1 MSRFRLLRLIPI
13 ALVALTSVSVSGCAS
28 VFRGSMRT
36 ISVAPSGLPWG
47 EELVRRS
54 LAMGTY
60 EQAMAQLAKGK
71 GGAPDDDLL
80 RALFRGQVAYYA
92 GRWQESANAF
102 AEADRLTDARYTKS
116 VSRGVLSVLTNDHA
130 LKYVPPRTEQL
141 FSRYYAMLGRVQSGD
156 VDGAAVE
163 ARRLSALLE
172 SSAHDVQ
179 PAERATH
186 AALRD
191 VAGAVFE
198 SAAEWNDASVAYRN
212 AALLRGATRSE
223 VDSIVISRP
232 AGDSATLLLVVES
245 GFAAHYVERTL
256 ALPLDDDRPRQVNA
270 ADHTPPLA
278 YPVVNVPIA
287 QFPGA
292 KGRTTRPPTSL
303 PSEASPDRRPT
314 AEPESREH
322 SAARFLAALNALPDG
337 GVFAEESPAQS
348 KIIGPELAFGEMS
361 AADASRSGS
370 AGAAALVPASVADD
384 WTPRRPRGTRYLG
397 SRDMH
402 RRWLEIAWPSLLRPR
417 LPSAPLTLTVNEVRL
432 PVSTVGET
440 SADISDAIGADA
452 RRLRAARLARLTM
465 RTVTRAVA
473 VDAVREKHGEAAGL
487 LASILASALESADT
501 RAWHLLPG
509 KLTVYRVTVPAGELS
524 PSLLVGA
531 APNSVPLALT
541 PFVARAGAVHLI
553 STRVWRD
560 PAGSTPAALVAQDA
574 SDDARAP

>member
-1 MSRFRLLRLIPI
+1 MLRLTPI
-13 ALVALTSVSVSGCAS
+13 VLLALTSVSVSGCAS

-36 ISVAPSGLPWG
+36 IAVAPSGLPWG

-60 EQAMAQLAKGK
+60 DQAMTQVVKGK

-92 GRWQESANAF
+92 GRWQESADAF

-179 PAERATH
+179 PSERATH

-212 AALLRGATRSE
+212 AALLRGATRAA
-223 VDSIVISRP
+223 VDSIVIMRP
-232 AGDSATLLLVVES
+232 TGDSATLLLVVES

-256 ALPLDDDRPRQVNA
+256 ALPLDDDRPREVNA
-270 ADHTPPLA
+270 ADRTPPLA
-278 YPVVNVPIA
+278 HPTVTLPSA

-303 PSEASPDRRPT
+303 PSEAMPDRRPK
-314 AEPESREH
+314 ADSEDRQH
-322 SAARFLAALNALPDG
+322 SAARFLAALDVLPDG
-337 GVFAEESPAQS
+337 GVFAEESPSPVQT
-348 KIIGPELAFGEMS
+348 IDTRLAFGALS
-361 AADASRSGS
+361 ASDASRSGN
-370 AGAAALVPASVADD
+370 AGAGAVLPASVADD
-384 WTPRRPRGTRYLG
+384 WTPRRQRGTRYLG
-397 SRDMH
+397 ERDTH
-402 RRWLEIAWPSLLRPR
+402 RSWLEIAWPSLLRPR
-417 LPSAPLTLTVNEVRL
+417 LPSAPLTLAVNGVRL
-432 PVSTVGET
+432 PVSTVGAS
-440 SADISDAIGADA
+440 SADISDALGADA
-452 RRLRAARLARLTM
+452 RRLRSARLARLTM

-473 VDAVREKHGEAAGL
+473 VDAVREKHGEAAGF
-487 LASILASALESADT
+487 LASMLASALESADT

-509 KLTVYRVTVPAGELS
+509 RLTVHRVTVAAGELS

-531 APNSVPLALT
+531 GPNGVPLALT

-553 STRVWRD
+553 PARVWRD

-574 SDDARAP
+574 IDEVRAP